1 MNSSNCQTVSG
12 NLRCR
17 TTVECCQ
24 LLISEEELAEKKIAD
39 EKREKSRAANRK
51 YMSGYRKRIKEMN
64 EAELLEPKN
73 ISAEMKGEW
82 L

>member
-24 LLISEEELAEKKIAD
+24 LLTSEEELAEKKIAD

-51 YMSGYRKRIKEMN
+51 YMSGYRKRIKEMK